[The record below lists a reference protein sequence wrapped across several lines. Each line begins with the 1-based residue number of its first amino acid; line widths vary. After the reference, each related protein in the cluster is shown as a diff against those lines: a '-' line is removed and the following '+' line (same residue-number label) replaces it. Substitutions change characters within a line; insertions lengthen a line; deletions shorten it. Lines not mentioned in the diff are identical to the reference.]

1 MDLIFAGQSIAMTHR
16 RSVAI
21 DHDSYRHYH
30 QRINHYA
37 EELMD
42 SLTFETDVDQDHRVY
57 LSADL
62 PVGARVRIHV
72 ELLND
77 DAVVDHYQP
86 RTEIGR
92 LALAARQAYIQAG
105 GKLLTANEINEEV
118 RRRRGGVFDE

>member
-1 MDLIFAGQSIAMTHR
+1 
-16 RSVAI
+16 
-21 DHDSYRHYH
+21 
-30 QRINHYA
+30 
-37 EELMD
+37 MD
-42 SLTFETDVDQDHRVY
+42 SLTFETDVSQDHRVY
-57 LSADL
+57 LPADL

-118 RRRRGGVFDE
+118 RRRRGGVFDD